1 MIEAGS
7 VIYVRQ
13 CLKSEDA
20 MVELVSLP
28 ESLQKSST
36 KETAEIETGRSC

>member
-20 MVELVSLP
+20 YGRVGVPTRVTS
-28 ESLQKSST
+28 K